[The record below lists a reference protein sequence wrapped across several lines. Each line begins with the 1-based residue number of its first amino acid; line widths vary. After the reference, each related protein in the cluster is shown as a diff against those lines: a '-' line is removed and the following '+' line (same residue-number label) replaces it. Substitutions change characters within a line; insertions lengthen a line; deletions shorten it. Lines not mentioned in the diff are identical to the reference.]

1 MEQNYLANLISLSFY
16 LSLLEKTEEWLL
28 LTNTHT
34 ELVID
39 VTITIP
45 LFSVYNFGF
54 NKIIL
59 KVRDDHVTKT

>member
-1 MEQNYLANLISLSFY
+1 MVVV
-16 LSLLEKTEEWLL
+16 
-28 LTNTHT
+28 NTHT

-45 LFSVYNFGF
+45 LFSVYNLGF

-59 KVRDDHVTKT
+59 KVRDSHVT